1 MRFLLLAGIA
11 LLAAT
16 SATSAKADII
26 TITGNAIGPNHNEN
40 FASMIYQFAPLTV
53 PGTVTVLTVTYV
65 GSVVPGDYITGLNT
79 VSDITLTPY
88 AQIDNVFGP
97 VAGIGY
103 SNFYILPP
111 TTAAAGAPQTIPANR
126 FNGNVVM
133 GFIGSPIT
141 VSANAPVVPDN
152 IAALASGPILLAVDG
167 YAPISGSTYIPKTV
181 GNLQVLGDES
191 YVNTGRLTLAITYDP
206 ATSVPEPISIAV
218 LGAGV
223 LGVLGLR
230 RRG

>member
-1 MRFLLLAGIA
+1 MRSLLLASIA
-11 LLAAT
+11 VLAAT
-16 SATSAKADII
+16 SAQADII
-26 TITGNAIGPNHNEN
+26 TITGNPIGPARHEDY
-40 FASMIYQFAPLTV
+40 ASMIYQFAPLTV
-53 PGTVTVLTVTYV
+53 PGTVTALTVTYV
-65 GSVVPGDYITGLNT
+65 GSVVPGSYLFGLNT
-79 VSDITLTPY
+79 VSDLTLTPY

-97 VAGIGY
+97 IAGIGY
-103 SNFYILPP
+103 SNFYVPP
-111 TTAAAGAPQTIPANR
+111 QTTPAAGAPQTIPANR

-167 YAPISGSTYIPKTV
+167 YAPITGSTYIPKTV

-206 ATSVPEPISIAV
+206 ATPVPEPMSIAL
-218 LGAGV
+218 LGGGL